1 MVIEILFVGLFVTTI
16 SYLCLDQES
25 PVQMIGILGGY
36 LYAGFRLMPGLNRII
51 NQLNVFKSVIPSIE
65 RVHQE
70 YTMVAAKE
78 NYVDMPRFQ
87 FNQNIEIKDLSLNT
101 STQKKNTL
109 SHVSL
114 QIQKANVLVL
124 LVKRALENRRSWT

>member
-1 MVIEILFVGLFVTTI
+1 MIIEILFVGLFVTTI
-16 SYLCLDQES
+16 AYLCLDHES

-70 YTMVAAKE
+70 YTWWCHKKTISMYQ
-78 NYVDMPRFQ
+78 N
-87 FNQNIEIKDLSLNT
+87 FNLIEIS
-101 STQKKNTL
+101 S
-109 SHVSL
+109 
-114 QIQKANVLVL
+114 
-124 LVKRALENRRSWT
+124 